1 MAKKK
6 KIATQKEVLE
16 FYTDIMRRDIPD
28 ENVKLSEAMSAADK
42 LYKHFKETTVLDTD
56 KKETGVVLLPEIK
69 KEKGEE

>member
-1 MAKKK
+1 MKMAKKK

-42 LYKHFKETTVLDTD
+42 LYKHFKEITVADSD
-56 KKETGVVLLPEIK
+56 KKETGVVLLPETR
-69 KEKGEE
+69 KE

>member
-28 ENVKLSEAMSAADK
+28 ETVKLSEAMSAADK
-42 LYKHFKETTVLDTD
+42 LYKHFKEEKVDETD
-56 KKETGVVLLPEIK
+56 KKETGIVILPEVK
-69 KEKGEE
+69 KEGE